1 MQRMYL
7 RSLLKHVL
15 RITHVITCIL
25 NVAFG
30 QGLAGDTYTISF
42 IKTLSNDILLLVWL
56 ESMLSESNE

>member
-1 MQRMYL
+1 MLALYLLELMYQFHAKMYL

-30 QGLAGDTYTISF
+30 QGLAGDTVSI
-42 IKTLSNDILLLVWL
+42 
-56 ESMLSESNE
+56 